1 MDVRAKIKREA
12 SLKLIVMVCGAA
24 LTIISMPE
32 RNIFAG
38 GYSLEDLRSGLTG
51 GISKTTG
58 QARVTLGGIYSS
70 ASQIAS
76 PYLNAGREYLNRSI
90 SNNAPSST
98 STSAIK
104 QATGWIGRKKAQ
116 LNNRLS
122 ESSKGLQQLKGKAT
136 QFINNNSSLN
146 VSANKFY
153 QKQVMSPW
161 LSPLANMLNTAKN
174 YKDKASAM
182 WNKFSQ
188 RVSGVYARTNPP
200 TPSSNLLLFSV
211 GGVLSSARTNPGA
224 SQNNNT
230 QISSRN
236 VNSNGDNM
244 EGASVSKGASDE
256 DKEWDALA
264 ADISSSISTMAQNKA
279 KRQAYKAERRQMRQD
294 FKEMKQAF
302 ALFETEV
309 DGKYSN
315 TTGAMAHLDLELGG
329 KDGTTI
335 VYRGPM
341 MRMLSGKNGKQ
352 VSAAEKFLIDMR
364 IGYRAKSSQV
374 KESVDNIT
382 ESITKT
388 SSYQAAK
395 ASLVEA
401 GNTISG
407 AVTTVTTTTNSA
419 SNTVSNLYGIQKHY
433 ENIGR
438 KTVDKGIRQA
448 YNDVVN
454 YIKPNP
460 DNQNNAPTKNVR
472 KMPVFRERTVAKQ
485 RAYEPNR
492 MWNSKEGKW
501 DYSMIL
507 VETTKGEN
515 VATGKKETW
524 RSFYQPGKKNPYF
537 VEKVSP
543 RKSSVVPQQQVTSS
557 KTALNATNLTGAP
570 AQLVNLTTPGN
581 VSTPLSQTNVSVA
594 SEKIK
599 YNPAP
604 EGKFNVSDSL
614 QLIADSKAVV
624 DTKNNTVTSMR
635 VDPKTHRMY
644 WVKENRGQGNAT
656 AGERIEGPVYKETAR
671 TAVLSDLAGWAI
683 YQEGAGTSAE
693 TRNPDGTPFSNTG
706 SRVTYE
712 DFINQITNKLQ
723 DTTKVKLDSGEEFS
737 VQSVVF
743 SKPIMSSTGISEYAE
758 RLSGVVTTDGRF
770 IPNSLISTGVTS
782 SGASYNYVVPR
793 TLSPGAKGKK

>member
-1 MDVRAKIKREA
+1 MEASNFNRQEAVMEVRAK
-12 SLKLIVMVCGAA
+12 LKLTVNLKLTVVCCG
-24 LTIISMPE
+24 LSLILIGMPE
-32 RNIFAG
+32 RNVFAG
-38 GYSLEDLRSGLTG
+38 GYSLDDIRAGLDSS
-51 GISKTTG
+51 ISR
-58 QARVTLGGIYSS
+58 ANSALGGVSTGV
-70 ASQIAS
+70 SQAVS
-76 PYLNAGREYLNRSI
+76 PYITIGKGYQQGVTQAISSMTRGVPSRNA
-90 SNNAPSST
+90 A
-98 STSAIK
+98 
-104 QATGWIGRKKAQ
+104 QGWVRDQVGAQTTKIRKG
-116 LNNRLS
+116 LS
-122 ESSKGLQQLKGKAT
+122 ESKSLQRLKGKAAE
-136 QFINNNSSLN
+136 FINNNSSLN

-174 YKDKASAM
+174 YKDKAGAM

-230 QISSRN
+230 QSVVEGKSNDKRTLAQKQSDA
-236 VNSNGDNM
+236 VN
-244 EGASVSKGASDE
+244 
-256 DKEWDALA
+256 
-264 ADISSSISTMAQNKA
+264 
-279 KRQAYKAERRQMRQD
+279 
-294 FKEMKQAF
+294 
-302 ALFETEV
+302 
-309 DGKYSN
+309 
-315 TTGAMAHLDLELGG
+315 
-329 KDGTTI
+329 
-335 VYRGPM
+335 
-341 MRMLSGKNGKQ
+341 GKNGSYIAYIGPTVYMAARKEGDNNTGTQ
-352 VSAAEKFLIDMR
+352 GSIPECTTYCGGRNLGKSISAGEKFLIDMQIAYR
-364 IGYRAKSSQV
+364 ITSLQV
-374 KESVDNIT
+374 ANSPA
-382 ESITKT
+382 
-388 SSYQAAK
+388 YQAAK
-395 ASLVEA
+395 ASLAEA

-472 KMPVFRERTVAKQ
+472 KLPVFRERTVAKQ

-507 VETTKGEN
+507 VETSKGVN
-515 VATGKKETW
+515 AATGKKETW

-543 RKSSVVPQQQVTSS
+543 RTSSVVSQQRVTAS
-557 KTALNATNLTGAP
+557 KAGNLIQGKALNNTNLTGAP
-570 AQLVNLTTPGN
+570 VQLSNLTAPGN
-581 VSTPLSQTNVSVA
+581 VSTPLTQTNLSVV

-656 AGERIEGPVYKETAR
+656 SGERIEGPVYKETAR
-671 TAVLSDLAGWAI
+671 TAVLSDSAGWAT
-683 YQEGAGTSAE
+683 YREGTGTSAE

-743 SKPIMSSTGISEYAE
+743 SKPIMSTTGISEYAE